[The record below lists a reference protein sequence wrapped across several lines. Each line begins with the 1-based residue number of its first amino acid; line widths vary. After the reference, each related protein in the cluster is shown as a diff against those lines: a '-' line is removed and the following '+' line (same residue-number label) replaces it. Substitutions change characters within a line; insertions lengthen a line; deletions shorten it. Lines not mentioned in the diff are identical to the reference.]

1 MAKNK
6 IIFGVGNTPKASDF
20 ALGEL
25 VINITDQKVFS
36 KDKQNVVFEL
46 GTGTT
51 TTTSNGIFF
60 ATASISGSGFI
71 TPSTTNKNLI
81 ISGGTGIS
89 VTTGSSN
96 NILITAT
103 GDASVDASNITGQID
118 ISTQTNLDTSDTV
131 GQTGITFSFPDD
143 VLSATANNLSTNS
156 PVQFLNI
163 TSSKDIE
170 LIGDSTV
177 PIKLKANT
185 NNFLEISSSGLILS
199 ESNSSAYV
207 GGIIYSSSN
216 FYAGIEI

>member
-1 MAKNK
+1 MSTVK
-6 IIFGVGNTPKASDF
+6 IIYGIGRIPKASEF
-20 ALGEL
+20 ALGEII
-25 VINITDQKVFS
+25 VNVDDSKVYS
-36 KDKQNVVFEL
+36 KSKTNTVFEL

-51 TTTSNGIFF
+51 TATSNGIFF
-60 ATASISGSGFI
+60 ATASISASGFI
-71 TPSTTNKNLI
+71 TSSTTNKNLI

-89 VTTGSSN
+89 ITTGSSN
-96 NILITAT
+96 DILITAT
-103 GDASVDASNITGQID
+103 GDASVDADNITGEID
-118 ISTQTNLDTSDTV
+118 ISTQTNLGTSDTV

-143 VLSATANNLSTNS
+143 VLSATANNLSTSS

-163 TSSKDIE
+163 TSSKSIE

-185 NNFLEISSSGLILS
+185 NDFLEISSSGIILS